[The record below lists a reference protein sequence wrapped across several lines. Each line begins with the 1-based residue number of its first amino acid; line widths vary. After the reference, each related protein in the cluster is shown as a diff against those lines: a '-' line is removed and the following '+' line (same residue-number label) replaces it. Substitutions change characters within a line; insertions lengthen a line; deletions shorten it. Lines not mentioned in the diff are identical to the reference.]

1 MNTVTAAEVFNAG
14 ELNEAI
20 KGLTL
25 RAGVR
30 AGLSRDQV
38 AALMDGL
45 REALEETTAAE
56 AERIFSRYMAT
67 GELPETGN
75 KY

>member
-1 MNTVTAAEVFNAG
+1 MTAAAALEAG

-25 RAGVR
+25 RAGVY
-30 AGLSRDQV
+30 AGLSRDQIR
-38 AALMDGL
+38 ALMDGL

-56 AERIFSRYMAT
+56 AEEIFSRYMT
-67 GELPETGN
+67 TGN
-75 KY
+75 LPGEASS

>member
-1 MNTVTAAEVFNAG
+1 MNTAAAALESG

-25 RAGVR
+25 RAAVK
-30 AGLSRDQV
+30 AGLSRDQ
-38 AALMDGL
+38 AGALMDGL

-56 AERIFSRYMAT
+56 AEEIFSRYMASGT
-67 GELPETGN
+67 LPG
-75 KY
+75 

>member
-1 MNTVTAAEVFNAG
+1 MTTAADMLNAG

-20 KGLTL
+20 QGLAL

-30 AGLSRDQV
+30 AGLSRDQIG
-38 AALMDGL
+38 ALLDGL
-45 REALEETTAAE
+45 RETLEETTAAE
-56 AERIFSRYMAT
+56 AEEIFSRYMTT
-67 GELPETGN
+67 GVLPETGN

>member
-1 MNTVTAAEVFNAG
+1 MTTAAEVFNAG

-20 KGLTL
+20 KGLAL

-30 AGLSRDQV
+30 AGLSRDQIG
-38 AALMDGL
+38 ALLDGL
-45 REALEETTAAE
+45 RETLEETTAAE
-56 AERIFSRYMAT
+56 AEEIFSRYMAT